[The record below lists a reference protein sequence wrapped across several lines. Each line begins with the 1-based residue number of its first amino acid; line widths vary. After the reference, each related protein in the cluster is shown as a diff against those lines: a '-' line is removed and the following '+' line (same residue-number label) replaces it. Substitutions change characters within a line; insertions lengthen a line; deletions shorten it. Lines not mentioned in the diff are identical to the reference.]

1 MLTEQTQKIM
11 GYFIEEAKDHLN
23 IIEQGLMNLQQT
35 LEDPELLQELFRAA
49 HSVKGGAAMLGID
62 SVRDTAHK
70 LEDTFKLLKDNTVE
84 VDDKLESLSI
94 AVFDTLQEALEMLSE
109 EEGLSK
115 EEEKYILQKVNPV
128 FVELEE
134 HLKTLMDKGVTPR
147 KNSQDTSVSRR
158 NLEEN
163 DFSDLSWELDSSNV
177 AEEEDFSELFAEDLN
192 LNGKKNMAKNDSS
205 KKNAKGDTQVAN
217 NNIDYLDDWFNEL
230 ENFENNETK
239 KSDAFSDLEL
249 KTGPA
254 VGIAELN
261 TLADLFEGE
270 TPDLD
275 ANWEKEEILNSSD
288 KDGEE
293 NSNWSDTDDY
303 DSGDLTD
310 ILFGEEEDYSPKQQK
325 REATDLSN
333 LWEEESEENTKN
345 SKERS
350 QPPKSSQPNR
360 ASESLDDL
368 FGSFGELEELS
379 QESELPLPD
388 ASSKDLVS
396 ILEEFEE
403 VETSKENAG
412 TKIKNSEEKEDF
424 KFEDLLGGE
433 LEFIPENEESS
444 ELEEWFLDTDNQGP
458 EAASIEA
465 QGNSFAEL
473 FGDEISKP
481 ELDSLASE
489 LDREFMEVSP
499 SPSQD
504 EQGGNNET
512 LADLENLLEK
522 DISPPTETK
531 TKQTE
536 QEEDDFDALESLLD
550 EKTSGES
557 SEEDFDAL
565 ENLLDVSGEEVNLA
579 KKSEKYEEDFDALE
593 SLLMDEEDE
602 EDDDDD
608 VAEEN
613 LEPKSSGRKS
623 KEVEID
629 YSDLDKLVENME
641 ADNSRNAS
649 TSVVAA
655 VGKRQKTQREQT
667 IKVPAKQLDNLSNL
681 MGELVVNR
689 NSLEQG
695 QERMRQFLDN
705 LLHQVMLL
713 GDGGQQMHDLYE
725 RTLLEQT
732 IWKSR
737 LGHRNSSV
745 SDARSSGNDG
755 HSKNSSLSDW
765 ELDSF
770 SPFHSLAQTI
780 IEQIVRVRESAS
792 DIEFLVEEADQV
804 TRQLRQVTN
813 QLQEGLTKARM
824 VPFAQT
830 TDRLPGAVWRVSRD
844 CGKEAELLVEGKDTL
859 IDKMIQEQLYDPM
872 THLVNN
878 AVTHGIEMP
887 QDRAAAG
894 KSPKGRITIRAF
906 HQGNQTVISV
916 ADDGG
921 GIDPEKVK
929 KKAIEKGL
937 ITKSQSQKMSNVDA
951 YDLLFHPGF
960 STMETANKFA
970 GRGVGMDVVRTKLN
984 EIRGTVTIDS
994 TIGKGTVFTIRL
1006 PLTLSISRALCCISD
1021 RSWIAFPMDGVEDM
1035 IKVSS
1040 SEVETGPEGQ
1050 QYIQW
1055 RNSKLPF
1062 RHLRE
1067 LLVYNR
1073 QMRRAN
1079 VYGANTEEDVISVV
1093 VLRTASAGSALLA
1106 VQVDQVLEQQK
1117 EIVIKQL
1124 EGPVPKPIGIAG
1136 ATVLG
1141 DGKIVAIA
1149 DVIELMNLASG
1160 KMRREDAI
1168 WSTGSENGLSM
1179 LIEAEEE
1186 EEPTVLIVDDSITV
1200 RELLSMTF
1208 AKAGYR
1214 VEQARDGKDA
1224 WEKLRSGLPCDLIFC
1239 DIEMPRMDGLELL
1252 SRVKKDSTLEKLP
1265 MAMLTSRGA
1274 SKHKQMAY
1282 DLGASGYFTKP
1293 YLEDH
1298 LLDAAGRMLD
1308 GEIVGLVPAAA
1319 GA

>member
-23 IIEQGLMNLQQT
+23 IIEQGLLNLQQT
-35 LEDPELLQELFRAA
+35 LEDPELLQEIFRAA
-49 HSVKGGAAMLGID
+49 HSVKGGAAMLGIE

-70 LEDTFKLLKDNTVE
+70 LEDTFKVLKDNSVE
-84 VDDKLESLSI
+84 VDGKLESLSI
-94 AVFDTLQEALEMLSE
+94 AVFDTLQEAVEMLSE
-109 EEGLSK
+109 ETGLTE
-115 EEEKYILQKVNPV
+115 EEEKYILKKVNPV
-128 FVELEE
+128 FRELEE
-134 HLKTLMDKGVTPR
+134 HLKTLNEGG
-147 KNSQDTSVSRR
+147 NSQKNRVLNSINTMD
-158 NLEEN
+158 LEEN
-163 DFSDLSWELDSSNV
+163 DLLKISTELDDINV
-177 AEEEDFSELFAEDLN
+177 AEEEDFSQIFAEPIN
-192 LNGKKNMAKNDSS
+192 LNGTKTMPKKGSTEKESRYTKEQGSALDADSLTEN
-205 KKNAKGDTQVAN
+205 KT
-217 NNIDYLDDWFNEL
+217 IDELDDWFNEL
-230 ENFENNETK
+230 ESFDNTDINKPESFVNSEIR
-239 KSDAFSDLEL
+239 
-249 KTGPA
+249 TGPA

-261 TLADLFEGE
+261 TLADLFEGDA
-270 TPDLD
+270 PDLD
-275 ANWEKEEILNSSD
+275 ANWEEEEILNSSNQD
-288 KDGEE
+288 FK
-293 NSNWSDTDDY
+293 NNFNLSDTEDY

-310 ILFGEEEDYSPKQQK
+310 ILFGEDDDYNAKEQKKDLSSLSSLFEETEED
-325 REATDLSN
+325 EEDG
-333 LWEEESEENTKN
+333 EESQNTTVGEGK
-345 SKERS
+345 KQRI
-350 QPPKSSQPNR
+350 QQDSS
-360 ASESLDDL
+360 SESLEDL
-368 FGSFGELEELS
+368 FGDFKLEEELPAPELVLESDDSSEELE
-379 QESELPLPD
+379 
-388 ASSKDLVS
+388 
-396 ILEEFEE
+396 ILLKEFPE
-403 VETSKENAG
+403 VETSSQGAAN
-412 TKIKNSEEKEDF
+412 KIKKPEKKEEKENVFADLLPDNWGDEASMSDGSIGELFDEESITEPKIDDSQQETDTESMDGEESSVGDF
-424 KFEDLLGGE
+424 NDLEDLLE
-433 LEFIPENEESS
+433 NDTSLVTESKEEEEEEEKDTEEEDFASLEAMLEDGSNEE
-444 ELEEWFLDTDNQGP
+444 LPAEEEP
-458 EAASIEA
+458 E
-465 QGNSFAEL
+465 
-473 FGDEISKP
+473 
-481 ELDSLASE
+481 
-489 LDREFMEVSP
+489 
-499 SPSQD
+499 
-504 EQGGNNET
+504 
-512 LADLENLLEK
+512 
-522 DISPPTETK
+522 
-531 TKQTE
+531 
-536 QEEDDFDALESLLD
+536 EEDFGALESLLSVSD
-550 EKTSGES
+550 EEGTLENE
-557 SEEDFDAL
+557 SEEDFD
-565 ENLLDVSGEEVNLA
+565 D
-579 KKSEKYEEDFDALE
+579 LE
-593 SLLMDEEDE
+593 SLLKDEK
-602 EDDDDD
+602 
-608 VAEEN
+608 EN
-613 LEPKSSGRKS
+613 AGEKSTGGKPQQ
-623 KEVEID
+623 VEID
-629 YSDLDKLVENME
+629 FSDLDKLVENMD
-641 ADNSRNAS
+641 ADTGRN
-649 TSVVAA
+649 TSVSAA
-655 VGKRQKTQREQT
+655 PTQARRSRAPREQT

-713 GDGGQQMHDLYE
+713 GDVGQQMQDLYE

-737 LGHRNSSV
+737 SGHRNSV
-745 SDARSSGNDG
+745 SDSPTSAGDLQ
-755 HSKNSSLSDW
+755 SKNEKGLSEW
-765 ELDSF
+765 ELDTF
-770 SPFHSLAQTI
+770 TPFHEKAQTI

-830 TDRLPGAVWRVSRD
+830 SDRLPRAVWEVSRN
-844 CGKEAELLVEGKDTL
+844 CGKEAELVVEGKDSL

-878 AVTHGIEMP
+878 AITHGIEMP
-887 QDRAAAG
+887 KERVAAG
-894 KSPKGRITIRAF
+894 KPQKGRITIRAF

-921 GIDPEKVK
+921 GIDPAKVK

-937 ITKSQSQKMSNVDA
+937 ISRSQSENMSNLDA

-960 STMETANKFA
+960 STVETANKFA

-984 EIRGTVTIDS
+984 EIRGTITIDS

-1040 SEVETGPEGQ
+1040 SEVEVGPEGQ

-1055 RNSKLPF
+1055 RGTKLPF

-1079 VYGANTEEDVISVV
+1079 VYGINTEEDVISVV
-1093 VLRTASAGSALLA
+1093 VLRSAATGSSLLA

-1117 EIVIKQL
+1117 EVVIKQL
-1124 EGPVPKPIGIAG
+1124 QGPVPKPMGIAG

-1149 DVIELMNLASG
+1149 DTIELMNLASG
-1160 KMRREDAI
+1160 KLRREDAI
-1168 WSTGSENGLSM
+1168 WSPTGDEGQSGDVFV
-1179 LIEAEEE
+1179 EEQKD
-1186 EEPTVLIVDDSITV
+1186 PTVLIVDDSITV

-1208 AKAGYR
+1208 TKAGYR

-1252 SRVKKDSTLEKLP
+1252 SRVQKDAALSKLP

-1274 SKHKQMAY
+1274 SKHRQMAY

-1308 GEIVGLVPAAA
+1308 GEVVGLTPA